1 MINSKNLIEGMFEAA
16 LIFNKEGIILDLN
29 GSAEA
34 VFDFSR
40 DQLLGKKLSE
50 VSFKYFDEEGIV
62 YNESQN
68 PIFQI
73 LNAKKP
79 IKGRKLQVQLVNQK
93 IKWLQL
99 NAVFLKD
106 LETHNLTQI
115 IITFNDI
122 SELISV
128 RHEVEVL
135 NEQLLEK
142 VETLNVLTRSFNQ
155 AQKLSK
161 MGHWMLESTND
172 RLVWS
177 DEVFRIFGLEPQSV
191 IPDFELFIGFIHPDD
206 VDLVND
212 AYQQSL
218 QDKSS
223 YEVKHRIICGD
234 GTQKYV
240 QEKGFHDFDEQGN
253 VLRTIGTV
261 LDITEQHLKAFQVE
275 TLVNLV
281 NSQLIMSRTDTH
293 GNILDVSDFFCDIS
307 GYHREELIG
316 QNQNIVRHPD
326 MPSSFYKELWQ
337 TIQSGKTWVGEIKN
351 LRKDGGYYW
360 VKSRISPDY
369 DPFGNLIGYISLRQ
383 DITAQKRL
391 EEIAIKDELT
401 GLYNRRYYNQRLHLE
416 INRAKR
422 DQRWLCF
429 LMLDID
435 NFKKYNDTYG
445 HQVGD
450 YALKKVASALDNS
463 FNRAGDICFR
473 LGGEEFAVLFEV
485 ENPED
490 GKQMA
495 DRVRQAVV
503 DLDIEHSGNPPWL
516 KMTISIGVLLMDPHQ
531 NYIEEEVYKYADSA
545 LYQAK
550 SNGRNRIECVK
561 ESEVELF

>member
-1 MINSKNLIEGMFEAA
+1 MINSKNLIEGMEAA
-16 LIFNKEGIILDLN
+16 LIFNQEGIIIDLN

-34 VFDFSR
+34 VFESSR
-40 DQLLGKKLSE
+40 DQVLGKKLSE
-50 VSFKYFDEEGIV
+50 LPFKYFDEEGIIF
-62 YNESQN
+62 NESQN

-73 LNAKKP
+73 FNAKKA
-79 IKGRKLQVQLVNQK
+79 IKGRKLQVQLTNQK

-99 NAVFLKD
+99 NAIFLKD
-106 LETHNLTQI
+106 QETNTLTKI
-115 IITFNDI
+115 VITFNDI
-122 SELISV
+122 SELV
-128 RHEVEVL
+128 AVKHKVESL
-135 NEQLLEK
+135 NDQLLEK
-142 VETLNVLTRSFNQ
+142 VESLNILTRSFNQ
-155 AQKLSK
+155 AQKISK
-161 MGHWMLESTND
+161 MGHWMLEPDID

-191 IPDFELFIGFIHPDD
+191 TPNFELFISFIHPED
-206 VDLVND
+206 VNLVND
-212 AYQQSL
+212 SYQQSL
-218 QDKSS
+218 HDKSS
-223 YEVKHRIICGD
+223 YEVKHRIICRD
-234 GTQKYV
+234 GAQKYV
-240 QEKGFHDFDEQGN
+240 LEKGFHDLDEQGN

-275 TLVNLV
+275 NLVNLV
-281 NSQLIMSRTDTH
+281 NSQLIMSRTDTR
-293 GNILDVSDFFCDIS
+293 GKILEVSDFFCDIS
-307 GYHREELIG
+307 GYSREELIG

-326 MPSSFYKELWQ
+326 MPSSFYQDLWQ

-351 LRKDGGYYW
+351 IKKDGGYYW

-401 GLYNRRYYNQRLHLE
+401 GLYNRRYYNERLYLE

-445 HQVGD
+445 HQAGD
-450 YALKKVASALDNS
+450 YALKKVALALNNC
-463 FNRAGDICFR
+463 FHRAGDICFR
-473 LGGEEFAVLFEV
+473 LGGEEFAALFEV
-485 ENPED
+485 DTPEL
-490 GKQMA
+490 GMQMA
-495 DRVRQAVV
+495 EKVRQAVF
-503 DLDIEHSGNPPWL
+503 DLNIEHSGNPPWL
-516 KMTISIGVLLMDPHQ
+516 KTTISIGVLLMDPQ
-531 NYIEEEVYKYADSA
+531 QDYIEEEVYKYADTA

-550 SNGRNRIECVK
+550 NNGRNRIECVK